1 MKNLLMTVRRR
12 LALSLLAVSLGSFA
26 QAPAPAPGPAPDREQ
41 LERRFTAVETLIE
54 KSSAARQI
62 EQSAVPEALARRNVA
77 REFFQKAKAAL
88 AAGDLPSASR
98 LLPEASVK
106 MFEAVRLAA
115 PEQVTKGKQLDDL
128 KARAE
133 SVRAL
138 LAAQQRIA
146 TEKKGVAGAAETT
159 ALLEK
164 LVKQGEEL
172 TAREDINAA
181 REVLDRAYLVAKAA
195 IGSMRS
201 GDTLVRSLTFASKK
215 EEYAYEVD
223 RNDTHKMLLK
233 VTADDERKAARAADA
248 MGRATGLRNEADAAA
263 GRGDYA
269 GAIKLLEDSTRELV
283 RAIRGAG
290 LYIPG

>member
-1 MKNLLMTVRRR
+1 MKTFLKTFRRH
-12 LALSLLAVSLGSFA
+12 LALSLLAVSLNSPA
-26 QAPAPAPGPAPDREQ
+26 QAPAPAPGPAP
-41 LERRFTAVETLIE
+41 VETLIE

-62 EQSAVPEALARRNVA
+62 EQSAIPEALARRNVA

-88 AAGDLPSASR
+88 AAGDLASASR

-146 TEKKGVAGAAETT
+146 AEKKGVPGAAETT

-164 LVKQGEEL
+164 LVKQGEDL
-172 TAREDINAA
+172 TASEDVKGA

-233 VTADDERKAARAADA
+233 VTADDERKSAKAAEGMARASS
-248 MGRATGLRNEADAAA
+248 LRIEADAAA
-263 GRGDYA
+263 GKGDYA